1 MSTAQDL
8 PGGAA
13 AAAPLADAPVLRL
26 APETPGPASTLD
38 FDAFVRRYET
48 RLLRLVLRRLNDRSD
63 AEEITQETL
72 LRAYQHRA
80 SFSVED
86 ELIAWST
93 VVAQRLVIDRA
104 RVRGRSVAVAE
115 VPENARMGRDTAEI
129 VVAKQEARTAL
140 DALEAIPERQAAIL
154 WAREV
159 EGLHYEEIAGRFG
172 ITEPAVRSL
181 LHRGRRALRQ
191 EYTSRGGTLP
201 MRGLAP
207 FAPWLLAL
215 RSLGKVRTVAKG
227 AAKAS
232 IPAVS
237 ALALAGLTILGVG
250 GGLDGR
256 APAQRELRVP
266 TVTAENSAAITKAAA
281 RGVAAAAASERTRAA
296 AKAGGTAAP
305 DVTPKGVDLTVER
318 RCARLAGASRC
329 VGENP
334 DMKGDTLRLGPKLP
348 DNPTGYEQVIVSQ
361 DTVPVCSVT
370 PTTPVTQCEKGT
382 TQQLPLNESPDARP
396 EGVLR

>member
-8 PGGAA
+8 PQDTAA
-13 AAAPLADAPVLRL
+13 SEVLPVAPLLRVAPQIEPIDAV
-26 APETPGPASTLD
+26 D
-38 FDAFVRRYET
+38 FDAFVRRYES

-80 SFSVED
+80 SFTAED

-104 RVRGRSVAVAE
+104 RVRGRSIAVAE
-115 VPENARMGRDTAEI
+115 VPETARMGRDTAEI

-159 EGLHYEEIAGRFG
+159 EGLHYDEIADRFG
-172 ITEPAVRSL
+172 ISEPAVRSL

-201 MRGLAP
+201 MRGLVP

-215 RSLGKVRTVAKG
+215 RSLGKVRTAAKG
-227 AAKAS
+227 TVKAAA
-232 IPAVS
+232 PAVT
-237 ALALAGLTILGVG
+237 ALAIAGMTILGAG
-250 GGLDGR
+250 GGLDRG
-256 APAQRELRVP
+256 APTQREVRIPASSAERSASVSTVP
-266 TVTAENSAAITKAAA
+266 RDAEAVASIAAVKATRPRQATAP
-281 RGVAAAAASERTRAA
+281 AAAAP
-296 AKAGGTAAP
+296 AKGLNITVTQKCGDIAGRRGCI
-305 DVTPKGVDLTVER
+305 GESNDLR
-318 RCARLAGASRC
+318 GDALA
-329 VGENP
+329 
-334 DMKGDTLRLGPKLP
+334 LGPKLP
-348 DNPTGYEQVIVSQ
+348 DNPTGYDQIVIQQ
-361 DTVPVCSVT
+361 DRVDVCSIT
-370 PTTPVTQCEKGT
+370 PTTPVTSCQPGATKG
-382 TQQLPLNESPDARP
+382 PLKTPVASS
-396 EGVLR
+396 EGALR